1 VLLPRFNMEAD
12 IGYDPGED
20 WEGDSRGR
28 PMMDFPSFFDAMFE
42 LADGELKPSCLNCI
56 VVS

>member
-1 VLLPRFNMEAD
+1 MEAD